1 MVHSERNAMR
11 SLLFFVPS
19 SLFSVSFF
27 SSSLFSS
34 YPFSPP
40 FFLPHFL
47 RPLSSLSCLVPPSL
61 SFLPHNIRISNIPI
75 LYRHLKLMYFTVLER
90 FSREELLSQIA
101 ALSGLE
107 AELLSDTK
115 AKSRRR
121 TLRNQKDRIHARLK
135 ELDLEIPDREG
146 GSECVKREDDVCD
159 VLQCGL
165 IDRKGLDVAQL
176 ISPSTSPSSSSSS
189 VIKTQSTHSNTT
201 SSSLHHHEGVRDDIS
216 SVSVTDSQP
225 SLRDQQSSSPLDT
238 APATQLNL
246 MECKESDRIKEEE
259 NAVNTQHE
267 KTLDPLIPHKENL
280 DSHFPNLI
288 SVSSE
293 SSIPLNPKTR
303 LGWGFWQ
310 T

>member
-1 MVHSERNAMR
+1 MTEMPFGLCYCLF
-11 SLLFFVPS
+11 LL
-19 SLFSVSFF
+19 
-27 SSSLFSS
+27 
-34 YPFSPP
+34 
-40 FFLPHFL
+40 
-47 RPLSSLSCLVPPSL
+47 L
-61 SFLPHNIRISNIPI
+61 SFLCLSSRYLFFPPICFLPLSFFLSSCVLYLLSVSLTSSFSSFSPSYASNIPI

-121 TLRNQKDRIHARLK
+121 TLRNQKYRIHARLK
-135 ELDLEIPDREG
+135 ELDLEIPDREE

-159 VLQCGL
+159 VLHGGA
-165 IDRKGLDVAQL
+165 IDRKGLDVTHL
-176 ISPSTSPSSSSSS
+176 ISPSTSPSSPSSSAL
-189 VIKTQSTHSNTT
+189 KTQSAHSITT
-201 SSSLHHHEGVRDDIS
+201 SSSLHHHEGVRDDMPSIS
-216 SVSVTDSQP
+216 ATDSQH
-225 SLRDQQSSSPLDT
+225 SLKDLQSSSPLDT
-238 APATQLNL
+238 APTTQLSL
-246 MECKESDRIKEEE
+246 MEWKESDRIKEEE

-288 SVSSE
+288 SVSSD

>member
-1 MVHSERNAMR
+1 
-11 SLLFFVPS
+11 
-19 SLFSVSFF
+19 
-27 SSSLFSS
+27 
-34 YPFSPP
+34 
-40 FFLPHFL
+40 
-47 RPLSSLSCLVPPSL
+47 
-61 SFLPHNIRISNIPI
+61 
-75 LYRHLKLMYFTVLER
+75 MYFTVLER

-135 ELDLEIPDREG
+135 ELDLEIPDREE
-146 GSECVKREDDVCD
+146 GSECVKRGDEDDACD
-159 VLQCGL
+159 VLLCGV
-165 IDRKGLDVAQL
+165 IDRKDLDVAHL
-176 ISPSTSPSSSSSS
+176 ISPSTSPSSASSS
-189 VIKTQSTHSNTT
+189 VIKTHSALSNTT
-201 SSSLHHHEGVRDDIS
+201 SSSVHHHEGVRDDIS
-216 SVSVTDSQP
+216 SISVTDSQP
-225 SLRDQQSSSPLDT
+225 SLKDLQSSSPLDT
-238 APATQLNL
+238 APATQLSL
-246 MECKESDRIKEEE
+246 MECKESDRIIEEE

-288 SVSSE
+288 SVSSDN
-293 SSIPLNPKTR
+293 SIPLNPKTR